1 MSETENK
8 PNHTKRAAPHTA
20 WKPGQSGNPGGR
32 PRVVADIQ
40 ALARQ
45 HTEAAVRA
53 LVAALGSPRERV
65 AAAQALLDRGYGR
78 APQRTELTGADGGP
92 IQTQQVE
99 DLRAPIDE
107 LIAGALAKAQE
118 QKETRH

>member
-1 MSETENK
+1 MATENK
-8 PNHTKRAAPHTA
+8 ADQGKRPAPPHA

-45 HTEAAVRA
+45 HTDAAIRA
-53 LVAALGSPRERV
+53 LVAALDSPRERV

-92 IQTQQVE
+92 IQTLTIE
-99 DLRAPIDE
+99 DTRAPIDE
-107 LIAGALAKAQE
+107 LIAGALAKAQSE
-118 QKETRH
+118 KETRH

>member
-1 MSETENK
+1 MSESENK
-8 PNHTKRAAPHTA
+8 PNHSGRRVPHSA

-45 HTEAAVRA
+45 HTEAAIRA
-53 LVAALGSPRERV
+53 LVAALDSPRERV

-99 DLRAPIDE
+99 DTRAPIDE
-107 LIAGALAKAQE
+107 LIAGALAKTQE
-118 QKETRH
+118 QETRH